1 MDIKQLEAF
10 ALVVENKSF
19 SRTAAQLHLTQP
31 TISAHIASLE
41 KELKLK
47 LIVRTT
53 KEIYPSDAG
62 RLLYEYAKKMVD
74 LRTEALQ
81 AVEKFSREMRGAVT
95 LAASSIPGQYY
106 LPKLLQGFRSRYP
119 EISFHVQMMDSSGV
133 IDAVASH
140 SAELGFCGTMADV
153 GKCLYEEFARDRLV
167 IITPNVPK
175 YQKYAAAG
183 FPVQQIVKEDFIS
196 RESGSGT
203 RRETEAFLRE
213 MGVDTANLRIAV
225 EVPNTENIKQ
235 MVSEGLGIAVISRSA
250 AESMGDKLLSFDF
263 ESVLLR
269 RSLYM
274 VRHKNGVLSP
284 IAEAFYAYARSF
296 YAAEK

>member
-10 ALVVENKSF
+10 ALVVENRSF
-19 SRTAAQLHLTQP
+19 SKTAAQMQLTQP

-41 KELKLK
+41 RELKIK

-62 RLLYEYAKKMVD
+62 RLLYDYAKKILE
-74 LRTEALQ
+74 LRDAAWQ
-81 AVEKFSREMRGAVT
+81 AMGQLTREMRGTVT

-119 EISFHVQMMDSSGV
+119 EISFNVQMMDSSRV
-133 IDAVASH
+133 IEAVASH
-140 SAELGFCGTMADV
+140 SAEIGFCGTKGDS

-167 IITPNVPK
+167 IITPNTPA
-175 YQKYAAAG
+175 YQQYLSQG
-183 FPVQQIVKEDFIS
+183 FPVQQIVQENFIS

-203 RRETEAFLRE
+203 RKETEQFLRE
-213 MGVDTANLRIAV
+213 MGVDTAKLKIAV

-235 MVSEGLGIAVISRSA
+235 MVSEGLGIAVVSRSA
-250 AESMGDKLLSFDF
+250 AEPAGEKLLAFDF
-263 ESVLLR
+263 ESVSLR
-269 RSLYM
+269 RSLYI
-274 VRHKNGVLSP
+274 VQHKGGALSP
-284 IAEAFYAYARSF
+284 IAEAFYRYVREMYA
-296 YAAEK
+296 EGK